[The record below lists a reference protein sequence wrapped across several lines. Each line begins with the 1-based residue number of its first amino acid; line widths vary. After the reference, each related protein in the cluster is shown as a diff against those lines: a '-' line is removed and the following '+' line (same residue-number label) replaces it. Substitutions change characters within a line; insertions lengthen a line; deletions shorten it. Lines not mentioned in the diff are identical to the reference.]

1 MTLRTLA
8 ILVLVAGC
16 WSLPCDATQ
25 AAATK
30 HSSDESG
37 RATQDAVALNRSTT
51 LYTSAAEG
59 EPIQKA
65 AEDLAVDLQAVLGT
79 RPKIIHRQEDS
90 GPLTIFIGEQS
101 RLPED
106 LRANGLT
113 APESFSIS
121 LREERWNPRRTTK
134 VVVLS
139 GADMRGTSYA
149 VYQFSEKYLGIDPLH
164 YWTDHQPARRTS

>member
-1 MTLRTLA
+1 MIARTLA
-8 ILVLVAGC
+8 ILVLLGGC
-16 WSLPCDATQ
+16 WSFPRDASQ
-25 AAATK
+25 SAATR
-30 HSSDESG
+30 SRESET
-37 RATQDAVALNRSTT
+37 RSASQDRVILDRSVT
-51 LYTSAAEG
+51 LFTSAAEG

-65 AEDLAVDLQAVLGT
+65 AEDLAADLQAVLGT

-101 RLPED
+101 RLPEE

-121 LREERWNPRRTTK
+121 LREERWNPRHATK

-139 GADMRGTSYA
+139 GADMRGTICRRS
-149 VYQFSEKYLGIDPLH
+149 L
-164 YWTDHQPARRTS
+164 AR